1 MIVRP
6 KWVLALVLAC
16 AGTACDSG
24 FVHADDYHLGSRDK
38 VRVRVYDW
46 RPAVSDTHE
55 WKALTGEY
63 TVSAAGALSLPL
75 VGEVPAAKLTTSE
88 VATSI
93 SERLQT
99 KIGLAQR
106 PEIAVEV
113 TEYRPFYILGQVSK
127 PGEYSFRPE
136 LTVLQ
141 AVSTAGGIRQ
151 LEPGLFGFERDGLI
165 SRGDL
170 RALAAERNTLLGR
183 LARLDAELAR
193 STDIQFPKELMDQG
207 KAPQVTRMMREE
219 ELLMEA
225 RAAALRSQTDAMS
238 QTEALLSR
246 EIESLQAKTLT
257 IQRQESL
264 ARKELDAVSTLVAKG
279 LSVSSRQMSLDQTVS
294 QFESNRLDV
303 DLLILRAK
311 QDISKLARDKADL
324 QNRQRTEILAEMSET
339 RSKLAV
345 NAEKMQTAQ
354 TLTFDSEVRAP
365 AALANIMSTQTRPL
379 GFRITRRIDGQ
390 LVTRTASEDDLV
402 EPGDTIRVDREDGAP
417 TPNTHGPPSV
427 AQGEFQSRSQ

>member
-1 MIVRP
+1 MNVKP
-6 KWVLALVLAC
+6 KWMFALVLAC
-16 AGTACDSG
+16 VGTTCDGS
-24 FVHADDYHLGSRDK
+24 FVHADGYHLGPRDK

-75 VGEVPAAKLTTSE
+75 VGEVPAARLTPSE
-88 VATSI
+88 IATSI
-93 SERLQT
+93 SERLQA
-99 KIGLAQR
+99 KIGLSQR
-106 PEIAVEV
+106 PEVAVEV
-113 TEYRPFYILGQVSK
+113 IEYRPFYILGQVGK

-141 AVSTAGGIRQ
+141 AISTAGGIRQ
-151 LEPGLFGFERDGLI
+151 LDANAVGFERDGLI

-170 RALAAERNTLLGR
+170 RALAAERITLLGR
-183 LARLDAELAR
+183 QARLDAELAG
-193 STDIQFPKELMDQG
+193 SSNIQFPKELVDQG
-207 KAPQVTRMMREE
+207 KAPQAARIMREE

-225 RAAALRSQTDAMS
+225 RAAALRSQTDAMT
-238 QTEALLSR
+238 QTETLLSR
-246 EIESLQAKTLT
+246 EIESLQAKGVTV
-257 IQRQESL
+257 QRQEGL
-264 ARKELDAVSTLVAKG
+264 ARKELEAVSSLVAKG
-279 LSVSSRQMSLDQTVS
+279 LSVSSRQMSLDQTVA
-294 QFESNRLDV
+294 QYESNRLDV

-324 QNRQRTEILAEMSET
+324 QNRHRTDALAEMAET
-339 RSKLAV
+339 RAKLAV
-345 NAEKMQTAQ
+345 NTEKMQTAQ
-354 TLTFDSEVRAP
+354 ALTFDSEVRAP
-365 AALANIMSTQTRPL
+365 AALASITSTQGRPL

-417 TPNTHGPPSV
+417 TPISPSV
-427 AQGEFQSRSQ
+427 AQSEFQSQSQ